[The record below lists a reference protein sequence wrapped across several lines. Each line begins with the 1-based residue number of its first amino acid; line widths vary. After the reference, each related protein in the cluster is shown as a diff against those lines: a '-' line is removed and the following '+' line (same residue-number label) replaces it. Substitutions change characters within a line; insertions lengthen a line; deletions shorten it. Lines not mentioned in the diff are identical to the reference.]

1 MVIQYPM
8 SFELR
13 NPRTQKLTHCGVM
26 EFSSEEGHVLL
37 PDWMMEKMGFEA
49 GELAMIKNVNLVKGT
64 YVKLQPHTTDFLRIS
79 DPKSVLETTLRSYS
93 CLTAGDTI
101 MIMYDDKKY
110 YVDILETKPSSSA
123 ISIIETDC
131 EVDFATPLD
140 YKEPEKPA
148 AKEIE
153 KEVAAAEEETK
164 FRAFTGVGRRLDGT
178 SVFSPI
184 PTLNEN
190 SSSTSTCLGK
200 RKLVFG
206 SSESADQHKSSKAL
220 KKLEEEPN
228 KGKIKVFQAFTG
240 ISYRLTD

>member
-1 MVIQYPM
+1 MEIDQASLENSDQSWERSDINQLEANDSDQFQTHYHEYHSSSFQQPLFCYPISDSIRNYSHLENGDKIILPESALDCLSRMVIQYPM

-49 GELAMIKNVNLVKGT
+49 GELAMIKNVNL
-64 YVKLQPHTTDFLRIS
+64 
-79 DPKSVLETTLRSYS
+79 
-93 CLTAGDTI
+93 
-101 MIMYDDKKY
+101 
-110 YVDILETKPSSSA
+110 
-123 ISIIETDC
+123 
-131 EVDFATPLD
+131 
-140 YKEPEKPA
+140 PEKPA